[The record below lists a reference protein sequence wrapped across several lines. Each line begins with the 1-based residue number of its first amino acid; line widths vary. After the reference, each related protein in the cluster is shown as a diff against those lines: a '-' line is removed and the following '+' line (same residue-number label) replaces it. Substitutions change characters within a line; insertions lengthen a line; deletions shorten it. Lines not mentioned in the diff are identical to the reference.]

1 MQNEQP
7 CSIRLLFGIC
17 NLDENTAKAFVKELE
32 QYNIKV
38 ERYECRY
45 KKMGVLSYLKHNP
58 DTDFVI
64 VSHFLEERFPYT
76 GNEYEKLV
84 ENYEDTVIIP
94 ILSDDMVDDSILYRL
109 HQLGVFNGIFDSDAK
124 MSNLAD
130 LIHKGRSRKEAKIYY
145 KLKSGHSEQISIDY
159 KSTVRFL
166 EEGSA
171 DDLEVRV
178 HHVLEMLT
186 PGEFARI
193 YQMLSDDVKN
203 KILQLDIA
211 QVNMYVLTDAK
222 KDTSKVKQY
231 CDKLKDSLQEVFK
244 KNAAKAKTK
253 KEKKTTEH
261 PKKKQGH
268 IKEKKVSVKKKQKEP
283 VNMFSGWIS
292 KISLIVLGGIIV
304 LLILLGVKIFGNNGN
319 TNTADTPA
327 ATSTSMQNIQESDST
342 TNPPDEMSPVPTN
355 TMEAIAT
362 PTPTPVVKVTQVP
375 TKHPQTPAPTKKP
388 DASQSNKSYNTKK
401 NNVSNSSKKHTVN
414 KKTPKKK
421 EVSKSKKATKQ
432 EKNEHINPDENE
444 LVDGL
449 D

>member
-45 KKMGVLSYLKHNP
+45 KKMGVFSYLKHNP
-58 DTDFVI
+58 DTNFVI

-84 ENYEDTVIIP
+84 ENFEDTVIIP

-109 HQLGVFNGIFDSDAK
+109 HQLGIFNGIFDSDAK

-166 EEGSA
+166 EEGST

-222 KDTSKVKQY
+222 KDASKVKQY
-231 CDKLKDSLQEVFK
+231 CDKVKDSLQEVFK

-253 KEKKTTEH
+253 QEKKVTEH
-261 PKKKQGH
+261 PNKKQGH

-304 LLILLGVKIFGNNGN
+304 FLILLGVKIFGNNGS
-319 TNTADTPA
+319 TNAAVTPA
-327 ATSTSMQNIQESDST
+327 ATSTPMQNIQESDSI
-342 TNPPDEMSPVPTN
+342 TNLPDEMSPVPTN

-375 TKHPQTPAPTKKP
+375 TKHPQTPEPTKKP
-388 DASQSNKSYNTKK
+388 DMTQSSKSNNTKK
-401 NNVSNSSKKHTVN
+401 NNVSNSSKKHAVN

-421 EVSKSKKATKQ
+421 EVSKSKKAKKQ